1 MTYGCNENNEAANK
15 RSAMPTAEGAWQF
28 GDGEPVGP
36 PSRWPLWQ
44 LMAILLVAGAVGTCI
59 SACIDWQ
66 VSRKKPK
73 TAVA

>member
-1 MTYGCNENNEAANK
+1 
-15 RSAMPTAEGAWQF
+15 
-28 GDGEPVGP
+28 
-36 PSRWPLWQ
+36 
-44 LMAILLVAGAVGTCI
+44 MAILLVAGAVGTCI